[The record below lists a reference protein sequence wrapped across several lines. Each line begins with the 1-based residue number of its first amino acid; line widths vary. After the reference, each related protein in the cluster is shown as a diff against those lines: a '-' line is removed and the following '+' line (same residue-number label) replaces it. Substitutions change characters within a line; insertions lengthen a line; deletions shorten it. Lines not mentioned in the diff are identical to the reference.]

1 MSGRQSSLNPST
13 VGVGIVP
20 RAVQTEF
27 EKEENKIKQFESINK
42 KFYKDIRYYIE
53 KLDDLIKSESKMFS
67 NISNLAQASLS
78 TESSPTIDSSSSLA
92 SAATSGF
99 SVDEFNKEFLS
110 KLINCRELLDEHAK
124 SVDTF
129 KTASSKSVADP
140 MKSLNSIF
148 PQVYEA
154 IERRK
159 TVLKEL
165 LKKQE
170 KLDKLQSRERTGD
183 NLVLINELKQNVDQV
198 GIIFLIF

>member
-78 TESSPTIDSSSSLA
+78 TESPTIDSSSSLA
-92 SAATSGF
+92 AATTASSGF

-198 GIIFLIF
+198 SNFSNV